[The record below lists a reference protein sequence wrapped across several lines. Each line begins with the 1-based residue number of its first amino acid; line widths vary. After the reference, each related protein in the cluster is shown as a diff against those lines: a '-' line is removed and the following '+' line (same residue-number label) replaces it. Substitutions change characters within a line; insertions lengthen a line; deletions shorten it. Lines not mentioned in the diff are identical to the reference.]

1 MYFSSCESHSHSQVQ
16 EWGMSRTAERPASHW
31 VRSGPRLGALAAV
44 CVDLGAVGGMFWP
57 PVAFGVV
64 AAFGVGGEPE
74 PRPLA
79 DVPVDLAGRC
89 HG

>member
-1 MYFSSCESHSHSQVQ
+1 
-16 EWGMSRTAERPASHW
+16 MSRTAERPASHW

-57 PVAFGVV
+57 PVAVGMVV
-64 AAFGVGGEPE
+64 AAGVGGEPQ
-74 PRPLA
+74 PRPLP
-79 DVPVDLAGRC
+79 DVPVDLAGGG